1 MSDGLSD
8 DVSDWGSD
16 FDDDVDEETAH
27 ETQGS
32 GGSSSG
38 DIYEVPDG
46 KPAVAVRPHPV
57 PTTVVPEWLNK
68 VADENAKPAT
78 ADEYIE
84 HVLLPTRAT
93 KDEESKNFIETLK
106 RKLSQKN
113 LLALAAIK
121 QGDIINNNK
130 TAHNNATNNNSNT
143 NNNVIVNANNSLN
156 VNTTNNH
163 HPNPTSIV
171 ASEISNT
178 IDYGQ
183 QIKQIKETLLK
194 YPWFYRVDRSKAE
207 LILENYTTD
216 GSFLV
221 RECHHGGPNVPF
233 TLTIRFNRRL
243 FHIQIRLRPDARF
256 ALGTLKANEMHFG
269 AVAEMIDTYKKTHL
283 QLHSNGKFF
292 GETKLTYPP
301 IVYSFSNKNNNH
313 THSSSGKI
321 IN

>member
-16 FDDDVDEETAH
+16 FDDDVDEETVH
-27 ETQGS
+27 EGGS
-32 GGSSSG
+32 GSGSSSG

-46 KPAVAVRPHPV
+46 KPALRPPV
-57 PTTVVPEWLNK
+57 PTIATTTPTTVVPEWLNK
-68 VADENAKPAT
+68 VADENVKP

-121 QGDIINNNK
+121 QGDIINNNSNNK
-130 TAHNNATNNNSNT
+130 TANNINNATNNHS
-143 NNNVIVNANNSLN
+143 NNNNAIVNANNSLN
-156 VNTTNNH
+156 TNNSN
-163 HPNPTSIV
+163 NPATIV
-171 ASEISNT
+171 ASEISKT

-207 LILENYTTD
+207 LILENYTAD

-256 ALGTLKANEMHFG
+256 ALGTLKANEMHFSH
-269 AVAEMIDTYKKTHL
+269 VSEMIDTYKKSHL

-301 IVYSFSNKNNNH
+301 IVYSFSNKRSINN
-313 THSSSGKI
+313 
-321 IN
+321 